1 MKSLVWSLVLLLSL
15 SLLACAGGPRKSS
28 NVGQVH
34 YILGLSYLQ
43 EQNVT
48 LALKEFLLAEE
59 VDPDNADIQATLGQA
74 YQLKKAF
81 PLAEKH
87 YLRAL
92 KLRPDD
98 PRLQNNI
105 GSLYLDMRRWDDAVR
120 YFQAAASNLLF
131 TNPEV
136 ALTGLG
142 FAHYNQGRYHD
153 AIAAYKQALGQENRY
168 AQAHFRLG
176 EAYYALDK
184 IDLAVASYQSAQV
197 LAPGEALIHYQLGLC
212 FMKKND
218 KIKAIDSFAE
228 TIRLAPGAE
237 TARLAADYLKLLQ

>member
-15 SLLACAGGPRKSS
+15 SLAACGGPRKSS

-34 YILGLSYLQ
+34 YILGLSYMQ
-43 EQNVT
+43 EQNIT

-59 VDPDNADIQATLGQA
+59 VDPDNADIQASLGQA
-74 YQLKKAF
+74 YQLKKAL

-87 YLRAL
+87 YLRAVKL
-92 KLRPDD
+92 KPDD

-105 GSLYLDMRRWDDAVR
+105 GSLYLDMKRWDEAGR
-120 YFQAAASNLLF
+120 YFQTAASNLLF

-153 AIAAYKQALGQENRY
+153 AIAAYKQALGQDPRY
-168 AQAHFRLG
+168 LQAHFRLG

-184 IDLAVASYQSAQV
+184 LDLAITAYQQAQA

-212 FMKKND
+212 FMKKD
-218 KIKAIDSFAE
+218 QKHKAIEAFAE
-228 TIRLAPGAE
+228 SIRLAPGAE

>member
-1 MKSLVWSLVLLLSL
+1 MVKSLVWSLALLGCLG
-15 SLLACAGGPRKSS
+15 LAGCGGPRKSS
-28 NVGQVH
+28 NVAQVH
-34 YILGLSYLQ
+34 YILGISYLQ

-59 VDPDNADIQATLGQA
+59 VDPDDADIQASLGQA

-81 PLAEKH
+81 DPAEKH

-98 PRLQNNI
+98 PRLQNNL
-105 GSLYLDMRRWDDAVR
+105 GSLYLDMKRWDEAGR
-120 YFQAAASNLLF
+120 YFQAAAGNLLF

-142 FAHYNQGRYHD
+142 FAHYNQARYHE
-153 AIAAYKQALGQENRY
+153 AIAAYKQALAQDARY
-168 AQAHFRLG
+168 VPAHYRLG
-176 EAYYALDK
+176 EVYYAMDKLDFA
-184 IDLAVASYQSAQV
+184 IAAYLQALA
-197 LAPGEALIHYQLGLC
+197 LAPNEAPIHYQLGLC
-212 FMKKND
+212 YMKKND
-218 KIKAIDSFAE
+218 KAKAVEAFAE
-228 TIRLAPGAE
+228 SIRLAPGAE

>member
-15 SLLACAGGPRKSS
+15 SLAACGGPRKSS

-34 YILGLSYLQ
+34 YILGLSYMQ
-43 EQNVT
+43 EQNIT

-59 VDPDNADIQATLGQA
+59 VDPDNADIQASLGQA
-74 YQLKKAF
+74 YQLKKAL
-81 PLAEKH
+81 PLAEEH

-92 KLRPDD
+92 KLKPDD

-105 GSLYLDMRRWDDAVR
+105 GSLYLDMKRWDEAGR
-120 YFQAAASNLLF
+120 YFQTAASNLLF

-153 AIAAYKQALGQENRY
+153 AIAAYKQALGQDPRY
-168 AQAHFRLG
+168 LQAHFRLG

-184 IDLAVASYQSAQV
+184 LDLAIAAYQQAQA

-212 FMKKND
+212 FMKKD
-218 KIKAIDSFAE
+218 QKHKAIEAFAE
-228 TIRLAPGAE
+228 SIRLAPGAE

>member
-1 MKSLVWSLVLLLSL
+1 MKSLVWFLLLLLSL
-15 SLLACAGGPRKSS
+15 SLLACGGGSRKSS
-28 NVGQVH
+28 NVGKVH
-34 YILGLSYLQ
+34 YILGLSYMQ
-43 EQNVT
+43 EQNIT

-59 VDPDNADIQATLGQA
+59 VDPDNADIQASLGQA
-74 YQLKKAF
+74 YQLKKAL

-92 KLRPDD
+92 KLKPDD

-105 GSLYLDMRRWDDAVR
+105 ASLYLDMKRWDDAGR

-131 TNPEV
+131 ANPEV

-153 AIAAYKQALGQENRY
+153 AIAAYKQALGQDPRY
-168 AQAHFRLG
+168 LQAHFRLG

-184 IDLAVASYQSAQV
+184 IDLAVSAYQQAQA
-197 LAPGEALIHYQLGLC
+197 LAPGEALVHYQLGLC
-212 FMKKND
+212 FMKKNE
-218 KIKAIDSFAE
+218 KNKAIEAFAE